1 MIVIARCSNLESF
14 IPTKYVVSYQVVTD
28 KRKFGCI
35 ECTCLLVHTVESCCC
50 QLVGA
55 AANHLSSI
63 PKKTFYCVSVHGPRA
78 NALALYHTV
87 DVHDCNESQQQRF
100 DAEPSF
106 ICKKNVFGGMLLL
119 YPLVMQFLPS
129 RNQASISRRLICH

>member
-1 MIVIARCSNLESF
+1 MIVITRSSNLESF
-14 IPTKYVVSYQVVTD
+14 IPTKYVVSCRVVTYQI
-28 KRKFGCI
+28 KFGRI
-35 ECTCLLVHTVESCCC
+35 ECTCLLVRTVESCRC

-63 PKKTFYCVSVHGPRA
+63 PKKPFYHVSVHGPQA
-78 NALALYHTV
+78 NALALYQTV
-87 DVHDCNESQQQRF
+87 DLHDHDVSQQQRS

-119 YPLVMQFLPS
+119 YPLVMQFLSS
-129 RNQASISRRLICH
+129 RNQASISRRLVCR